1 MTRLIVLLFAL
12 AGSLSAAAAEYE
24 GTVGKMKAVF
34 SLDWQDDGTV
44 TGTYAYPDRPGTV
57 YTLRG
62 KNAAEGELYL
72 EEYTGDEFTAR
83 CYLGK
88 VITDGVIIW
97 RGEMRNNDG
106 RAFPMEFSRRRE
118 RAAPTA
124 PAAPSSDATRYTGRV
139 GRLAATFA
147 LTWHEGGAV
156 TGTYT
161 YPDRPGTTYG
171 LEGTNPREG
180 ELYLAEFTGETLT
193 ARCRLRKRIEEGEIV
208 WKGEMSNLDG
218 RRFPMRLS
226 RTRETAGAAA
236 DTNMD
241 TYDSERAAIR
251 AKIRPLYQWEDFP
264 LANEVVEMV
273 PVHFPG
279 AQHFNARVTA
289 YRSDGDGLALS
300 FVVGEWDGQDHVV
313 YENGPEVT
321 LEMARPLAL
330 DPTHLVGSACSVVFA
345 ADGSLLTV
353 DLCSVA
359 ATHARKSPGGKL
371 EIRGLLEFWRDNDS
385 PGSPQPAPVIELIP
399 DKLAL
404 FEYSGGPHEDIFYQS
419 IRLVKDYGITIQ
431 STDAG
436 SGMLELESLSLDP
449 EPENPWIPLE
459 GSRLVAPPVQQTGQ
473 AG

>member
-97 RGEMRNNDG
+97 RGEMRNSDG

-118 RAAPTA
+118 RAAPATPA
-124 PAAPSSDATRYTGRV
+124 PDGTRYSGQV

-180 ELYLAEFTGETLT
+180 ELYLAEYTGEILT

-208 WKGEMSNLDG
+208 WEGEMSNLDG

-226 RTRETAGAAA
+226 RTREIAIAAA

-251 AKIRPLYQWEDFP
+251 AKIRPLYRWDAFP
-264 LANEVVEMV
+264 LADQVVEMV

-279 AQHFNARVTA
+279 AQHFNARVTG
-289 YRSDGDGLALS
+289 YRSDGDGLVLS

-321 LEMARPLAL
+321 LEMARPLPLEA
-330 DPTHLVGSACSVVFA
+330 THLVGSECSVVFA

-359 ATHARKSPGGKL
+359 ATHARKGAAGKL
-371 EIRGLLEFWRDNDS
+371 EIRGLLEFWRDADS
-385 PGSPQPAPVIELIP
+385 PGSPQPASMIELIP

-404 FEYSGGPHEDIFYQS
+404 FDYGGGPDEDLFYQS

-436 SGMLELESLSLDP
+436 SAMLELESLSLDP

-459 GSRLVAPPVQQTGQ
+459 GSGMVAPPVQQTGQ

>member
-12 AGSLSAAAAEYE
+12 AGSLPTAAAEYE
-24 GTVGKMKAVF
+24 GTVGKVKAIF

-44 TGTYAYPDRPGTV
+44 TGTYAYRDRPGTV

-97 RGEMRNNDG
+97 RGEMRNSDG

-118 RAAPTA
+118 TATPATPT
-124 PAAPSSDATRYTGRV
+124 APSSDATRYSGQV

-161 YPDRPGTTYG
+161 YPDRPGATYG
-171 LEGTNPREG
+171 LKGTNPREG
-180 ELYLAEFTGETLT
+180 ELYLAEYTDGVLT
-193 ARCRLRKRIEEGEIV
+193 ARCQLWKRIEEGEII
-208 WKGEMSNLDG
+208 WEGEMSNLDG
-218 RRFPMRLS
+218 RRFPMMLS
-226 RTRETAGAAA
+226 RTRKSTDAAA

-241 TYDSERAAIR
+241 TYEAERAAIR
-251 AKIRPLYQWEDFP
+251 AKIRPLYRWDAFP
-264 LANEVVEMV
+264 LADEVVEMV

-279 AQHFNARVTA
+279 AQHFNARVTG
-289 YRSDGDGLALS
+289 YRSDGDGLVLS
-300 FVVGEWDGQDHVV
+300 FVVGEWDGQDRVV
-313 YENGPEVT
+313 YENGPAVT
-321 LEMARPLAL
+321 LEMARTLPLDAAL
-330 DPTHLVGSACSVVFA
+330 LTGSECSVVFA

-359 ATHARKSPGGKL
+359 ATHARKGAGGKL
-371 EIRGLLEFWRDNDS
+371 EIRGLVEFWRDTDS
-385 PGSPQPAPVIELIP
+385 PESQQPTTAVELVP

-404 FEYSGGPHEDIFYQS
+404 FEYGGGPHEDIFYQS

-431 STDAG
+431 ATDAG
-436 SGMLELESLSLDP
+436 SGMLELESLSLDA

-459 GSRLVAPPVQQTGQ
+459 GSGMVAPPTQQTGQ